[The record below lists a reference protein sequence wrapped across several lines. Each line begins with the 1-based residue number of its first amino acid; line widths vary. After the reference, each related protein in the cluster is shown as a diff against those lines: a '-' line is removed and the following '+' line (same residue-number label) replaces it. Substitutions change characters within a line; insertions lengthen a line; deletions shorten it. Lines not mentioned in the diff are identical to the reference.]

1 MQFNQYQLYFFCQI
15 PFCIPFIVYQQTNFT
30 KIDIQQLFFS
40 ESSTIPIKKFSIYN
54 LHQLQIQKNKYP
66 QTPPSRF
73 QSRWAVACL
82 TTSLYFWTVL
92 LYSSLFA
99 CPSFLFLCSPFFMFE
114 FCKELLVHAHR
125 TLGTLSVQ
133 DGPVLSFL
141 ESYPSLSMNF
151 LGPLLLPGV
160 YLVGSPSRS
169 LKRTKSALL
178 KSRLCPHVHCSQE
191 CL

>member
-1 MQFNQYQLYFFCQI
+1 
-15 PFCIPFIVYQQTNFT
+15 
-30 KIDIQQLFFS
+30 
-40 ESSTIPIKKFSIYN
+40 
-54 LHQLQIQKNKYP
+54 
-66 QTPPSRF
+66 
-73 QSRWAVACL
+73 
-82 TTSLYFWTVL
+82 
-92 LYSSLFA
+92 
-99 CPSFLFLCSPFFMFE
+99 MFE

-178 KSRLCPHVHCSQE
+178 KSRLCPHGHCSQE
-191 CL
+191 CLWLSPPQQASPCLWVWGPAEHLSALAPPSVMSGSFPGTHCSAYSLLCCLSRNNQAVPPWMLFLLACKSPQPLFLQG